1 MKNKRL
7 IVGLFLACF
16 FSIQAVFACTGI
28 VMKTKNGIT
37 IPARTME
44 FGFDVRSN
52 LLVIP
57 KGTNLKFLSSIEDK
71 EGYNLTTKY
80 GFAGMNA
87 VEKNIVVDGVNE
99 KGLYLGC
106 FYFAGFASY
115 EKLTKENQSR
125 AVSSEEMGNFI
136 LGSFASV
143 KEVKEG
149 LKNIS
154 VVGSFIE
161 DIQGEA
167 PFHYAVTDRFGE
179 SIVIEYT
186 KNGLTIYD
194 NSVNTICNN
203 PTYDWHLTNLRNY
216 VNLTPHNSEGFD
228 LNGKSYTSLGEG
240 TGMLGLPGD
249 YTSPSRFV
257 RATAFVNTSLPSE
270 NTEEGIFR
278 SFHILNAFDIPKGL
292 VRQKT
297 ANEVLTD
304 YTVWTSVVDTENS
317 VYYYKTYK
325 NQAVK
330 QMVLKDVLAQAKGEM
345 LVISSETPRDYQKVN
360 SSK

>member
-1 MKNKRL
+1 MKLNKLL
-7 IVGLFLACF
+7 IVLMLC
-16 FSIQAVFACTGI
+16 SIISIPTTSACTGI
-28 VMKTKNGIT
+28 IIKTLNGVT

-52 LLVIP
+52 LLVVP
-57 KGTNLKFLSSIEDK
+57 KGTPIKFLSSVDGK
-71 EGYNLTTKY
+71 DGYTMKAKY

-87 VEKNIVVDGVNE
+87 VEKMIVVDGVNE
-99 KGLYLGC
+99 AGLYLGC

-115 EKLTKENQSR
+115 EPLTPQNQSR
-125 AVSSEEMGNFI
+125 AVSSEELGNFV
-136 LGSFASV
+136 LGSFATV
-143 KEVKEG
+143 EEVIKG

-167 PFHYAVTDRFGE
+167 PFHYAVTDKSGR

-186 KNGLTIYD
+186 KDGLQIHENT
-194 NSVNTICNN
+194 VNVVCNN

-216 VNLTPHNSEGFD
+216 VNLAPDNSKGFS
-228 LNGKSYTSLGEG
+228 LNGKKYTPLGEG

-257 RATAFVNTSLPSE
+257 RATAFVNTTLPSK

-278 SFHILNAFDIPKGL
+278 AFHTLNAFDIPKGAI
-292 VRQKT
+292 RQPT
-297 ANEVLTD
+297 PDGVHTD
-304 YTVWTSVVDTENS
+304 YTVWTSVVDTQNS
-317 VYYYKTYK
+317 IYYYKTYK
-325 NQAVK
+325 NQAAK
-330 QMVLKDVLAQAKGEM
+330 KLVLKDVLKQVKGKM
-345 LVISSETPRDYQKVN
+345 TVIKAETPRNYESVRVN
-360 SSK
+360 